1 MKRFDFITFLMNP
14 KKWWLPLLIIFVA
27 SLAGVMM
34 IGIHTYTEAPPIA
47 NYVSETG
54 EVIFSK
60 DDILKGQAVFQKYA
74 LMEYGSMFGDG
85 ADRGPDFTADALHQT
100 MLLMNDYYLSIPRED
115 NKDIAL
121 IKQGITEQVKKEI
134 KTNRYNTTGN
144 SVALSDAQVYA

>member
-85 ADRGPDFTADALHQT
+85 ADRGPDFTADALHQA
-100 MLLMNDYYLSIPRED
+100 MLLMNRYYALAIKNEKED
-115 NKDIAL
+115 TAILKRGMN
-121 IKQGITEQVKKEI
+121 EQVKKEI
-134 KTNRYNTTGN
+134 KI
-144 SVALSDAQVYA
+144 